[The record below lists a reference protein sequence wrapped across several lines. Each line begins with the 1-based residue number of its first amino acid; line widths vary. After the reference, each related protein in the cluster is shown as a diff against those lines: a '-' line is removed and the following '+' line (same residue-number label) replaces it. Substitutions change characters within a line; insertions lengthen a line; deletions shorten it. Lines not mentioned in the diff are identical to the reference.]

1 MSNRKDFNR
10 GERCFNKFNDNK
22 NSKTFKGN
30 CYNCEKLE
38 YHKFNYPKTKNDIT
52 IMGKRAHDLVCVV
65 SKTALLTDITLMF
78 SGLTLDLQGMCQR
91 ANSTF

>member
-1 MSNRKDFNR
+1 
-10 GERCFNKFNDNK
+10 
-22 NSKTFKGN
+22 
-30 CYNCEKLE
+30 
-38 YHKFNYPKTKNDIT
+38 
-52 IMGKRAHDLVCVV
+52 MGKRAHDLVCVV